1 MSFFDKDH
9 VMIQGATV
17 VWDGITRPDQ
27 APDGSPKYS
36 LKIVVPPQCTDL
48 PDFNTLANQKLQES
62 EFKGTLPA
70 GGRMP
75 VGTAGANEF
84 NGMFTGWTVLNC
96 NSRRVPD
103 VYDENGQ
110 QLQPMQYG
118 PLLYGG
124 QRVNVLV
131 HCYAYNNAGNRG
143 IACGLDGFSII
154 TSAQAPRQDFGGSS
168 VDTAAAF
175 GGGGGGGAPA
185 AAAAPAPQQAHGMV
199 PGAPPA
205 PPAAAAP
212 PPAAAPEPKYT
223 YNGAVYTAAQLKA
236 GGWTE
241 QQIAT
246 LPAA

>member
-1 MSFFDKDH
+1 MFFDRDH
-9 VMIQGATV
+9 VMINGATV

-36 LKIVVPPQCTDL
+36 LKVVVPPQCTDL
-48 PDFNTLANQKLQES
+48 PDFSTLANQKLQES

-75 VGTAGANEF
+75 IGTAGANEF

-103 VYDENGQ
+103 VYDENGKL
-110 QLQPMQYG
+110 LQPMQYG

-131 HCYAYNNAGNRG
+131 HCYAYNNMGNKG
-143 IACGLDGFSII
+143 VACGLDGFAIVA
-154 TSAQAPRQDFGGSS
+154 SAQAPRQDFGGSS

-175 GGGGGGGAPA
+175 GGGAPA
-185 AAAAPAPQQAHGMV
+185 QGQAAAAPPTPPVQQDHGAV
-199 PGAPPA
+199 PGAPP
-205 PPAAAAP
+205 P
-212 PPAAAPEPKYT
+212 PPGAPAPEPTYA

-236 GGWTE
+236 GGWTD